1 MIDKNTTTGYE
12 NMMFQSFGSMLSYNF
27 CIIQIC
33 CGLYIAYL
41 KLVFGSNSLYLIY
54 CGMIL
59 LCGVLSLM
67 LIFPWQSCRL
77 NFKSRFI
84 GYGICNVLS
93 IVAVVFLYFDQMPP
107 RIIFSIPF
115 RVRKYEDSLPLLVII
130 LSVQVL
136 LNLFTVVLPTCFK
149 FKKLEENQAGTNN
162 RINQKVSGTVK
173 FVHSL
178 MRERVVGV
186 SESKLSS
193 VCKKFGKFTLHDFI
207 RFQIVNMLPLFG
219 SYLLIQYTFPYV
231 NFHYDDAA
239 KVIGLIIFVQT
250 MTFLSMILTSIWNL
264 FCDED
269 SYDNQKCEEKNFLE
283 FNQREV
289 PKTLGDINENF
300 FQDCK

>member
-41 KLVFGSNSLYLIY
+41 KLVFESNPLYLIS
-54 CGMIL
+54 CGVIV

-67 LIFPWQSCRL
+67 LIFPWQCCKL

-149 FKKLEENQAGTNN
+149 FKKLE
-162 RINQKVSGTVK
+162 
-173 FVHSL
+173 
-178 MRERVVGV
+178 
-186 SESKLSS
+186 
-193 VCKKFGKFTLHDFI
+193 
-207 RFQIVNMLPLFG
+207 
-219 SYLLIQYTFPYV
+219 
-231 NFHYDDAA
+231 
-239 KVIGLIIFVQT
+239 
-250 MTFLSMILTSIWNL
+250 
-264 FCDED
+264 
-269 SYDNQKCEEKNFLE
+269 
-283 FNQREV
+283 
-289 PKTLGDINENF
+289 
-300 FQDCK
+300 